1 MTSRVEGGDRR
12 LWQMDL
18 REQRRKSVR
27 GSSAIQTG
35 RHQRPFDA
43 INNGEQCFQGHSTAE
58 AKRPLEK
65 SVCPKAN
72 LLFSARVDLG
82 L

>member
-1 MTSRVEGGDRR
+1 MPFR
-12 LWQMDL
+12 LAVTKGRL
-18 REQRRKSVR
+18 LPSIT
-27 GSSAIQTG
+27 GSGVS
-35 RHQRPFDA
+35 
-43 INNGEQCFQGHSTAE
+43 QGHSTAE